1 MLSKIFKKINIK
13 RTFQHSQES
22 ENVIVR
28 GKKVFVG
35 MSGGVDSSVSAALL
49 IDAGYDVTGVF
60 IRTWQPD
67 FIQCTWRDERR
78 DAMRVCAHLGIPF
91 LECDGESAYRD
102 NVAMYMIE
110 EYRAGSVPN
119 PDVMCNREVK
129 FGVLW
134 AFAQAHGADYI
145 ATGHYAQIQN
155 LEVGLPSRTIGSPTS
170 KLNPPQPSLIKE
182 GAQRLKGIDPAKD
195 QSYFL
200 WTLTSD
206 DLAHTLFPVGHLPK
220 TEVRKLAEKYNIP
233 VATKKDSQGVCFLG
247 EIDMKE
253 FLQHYIKTENGN
265 VLDTDGKTIGHHDG
279 ALLYTLGER
288 HGFTIT
294 EKTDHDKRYYVV
306 AKDIPNNTITV
317 SDSQNETVGQSTHIP
332 VIRPIWR
339 SDILNDE
346 LGVVPQGSAGGPTP
360 GQSERISYTAN
371 IRYHGENL
379 PCKIEVKN
387 ETEAVIVFENPV
399 LVAPGQSIVVY
410 DGEVCVGGGTVA

>member
-1 MLSKIFKKINIK
+1 MLSKIFKKINPPAGGK
-13 RTFQHSQES
+13 RTFQHSAEYQ
-22 ENVIVR
+22 NVIVR

-110 EYRAGSVPN
+110 EYRAGRVPN

-129 FGVLW
+129 FGVFW

-145 ATGHYAQIQN
+145 ATGHYAQVQN
-155 LEVGLPSRTIGSPTS
+155 QVLSRRVSGGPRPNDYSVGQATPGTFELVR
-170 KLNPPQPSLIKE
+170 
-182 GAQRLKGIDPAKD
+182 GIDPAKD

-265 VLDTDGKTIGHHDG
+265 VLDVDGNIIGHHDG

-306 AKDIPNNTITV
+306 AKDIPNNTITA

-332 VIRPIWR
+332 VIRTIWR
-339 SDILNDE
+339 TDITNDE
-346 LGVVPQGSAGGPTP
+346 LGVFPQGSAGGPTP
-360 GQSERISYTAN
+360 GSYTAN

-379 PCKIEVKN
+379 PCKIHINN

-410 DGEVCVGGGTVA
+410 SGEVCVGGGIVA

>member
-1 MLSKIFKKINIK
+1 MLSKIFKKQNI
-13 RTFQHSQES
+13 Q
-22 ENVIVR
+22 N
-28 GKKVFVG
+28 KKVFVG

-78 DAMRVCAHLGIPF
+78 DAIRVCAHLGIPF
-91 LECDGESAYRD
+91 LECDGEATYRD
-102 NVAMYMIE
+102 AVAMYMIN
-110 EYRAGSVPN
+110 EYKNGRVPN

-129 FGVLW
+129 FGVFW
-134 AFAQAHGADYI
+134 EFAQAHGADYI
-145 ATGHYAQIQN
+145 ATGHYAQINQKPQ
-155 LEVGLPSRTIGSPTS
+155 V
-170 KLNPPQPSLIKE
+170 LNTWEFTRCSAPGETRLIR
-182 GAQRLKGIDPAKD
+182 GVDPAKD

-200 WTLTSD
+200 WTLTND

-220 TEVRKLAEKYNIP
+220 SEVRKLAEKYNIP

-265 VLDTDGKTIGHHDG
+265 VLDTTGKVIGHHDG

-317 SDSQNETVGQSTHIP
+317 SDKQNETVGQSTYIP
-332 VIRPIWR
+332 IIRTIWR
-339 SDILNDE
+339 SNILIQN
-346 LGVVPQGSAGGPTP
+346 T
-360 GQSERISYTAN
+360 YTAN

-379 PCKIEVKN
+379 PCKIELKN

-410 DGEVCVGGGTVA
+410 SGEVCIGGGIVA

>member
-1 MLSKIFKKINIK
+1 MLSKILKKLNIK
-13 RTFQHSQES
+13 KTFQHSAEYQ
-22 ENVIVR
+22 NVIKH

-35 MSGGVDSSVSAALL
+35 MSGGVDSSVSAAIL

-110 EYRAGSVPN
+110 EYRAGRVPN

-129 FGVLW
+129 FGVFW

-145 ATGHYAQIQN
+145 ATGHYAQVLQ
-155 LEVGLPSRTIGSPTS
+155 GLSPWESRASAPLDQPT
-170 KLNPPQPSLIKE
+170 LGTFELL
-182 GAQRLKGIDPAKD
+182 RGIDPAKD

-265 VLDTDGKTIGHHDG
+265 VLDTNGKIIGHHDG

-317 SDSQNETVGQSTHIP
+317 SGSQNETVGQSTHIP
-332 VIRPIWR
+332 VIRTIWR
-339 SDILNDE
+339 TDISNSE
-346 LGVVPQGSAGGPTP
+346 IQQP
-360 GQSERISYTAN
+360 GRDSIDNFATRFLWESQV
-371 IRYHGENL
+371 RYHGENL
-379 PCKIEVKN
+379 PCKIEIKD
-387 ETEAVIVFENPV
+387 ETEAIIVFENPV

-410 DGEVCVGGGTVA
+410 SGEVCVGGGIVA

>member
-1 MLSKIFKKINIK
+1 MQSRNKKI
-13 RTFQHSQES
+13 
-22 ENVIVR
+22 
-28 GKKVFVG
+28 KVFVG

-91 LECDGESAYRD
+91 LECDAENAYRD
-102 NVAMYMIE
+102 SVAMYMIE
-110 EYRAGSVPN
+110 EYRLGRVPN

-129 FGVLW
+129 FGVFW
-134 AFAQAHGADYI
+134 DFAKAHGADYI
-145 ATGHYAQIQN
+145 ATGHYARVLQGLSP
-155 LEVGLPSRTIGSPTS
+155 LESRGSAPVDQ
-170 KLNPPQPSLIKE
+170 LL
-182 GAQRLKGIDPAKD
+182 RGIDHTKD

-200 WTLTSD
+200 WTLTKD
-206 DLAHTLFPVGHLPK
+206 DLAHTIFPVGHLLK
-220 TEVRKLAEKYNIP
+220 SEVRKLAEKYNIP

-265 VLDTDGKTIGHHDG
+265 VLDIDGKVIGHHDG

-294 EKTDHDKRYYVV
+294 EKTDHDRRYYVV

-317 SDSQNETVGQSTHIP
+317 SDIQNETFGQSTHIP
-332 VIRPIWR
+332 VIRTVWR
-339 SDILNDE
+339 SDISNNRLDTNSK
-346 LGVVPQGSAGGPTP
+346 QQTP
-360 GQSERISYTAN
+360 DSYTAN

-379 PCKIEVKN
+379 PCNIEIKN
-387 ETEAVIVFENPV
+387 ESEAVIVFEKPV

-410 DGEVCVGGGTVA
+410 SGEVCVGGGIVA